1 MSLIAILKEREKKKI
16 FLKKEAV
23 KEALRLAG
31 ILKQRF
37 NFDSLYIFGSILTDK
52 FRVHSDIDIV
62 IRGLES
68 DEFFKA
74 YGLLIK
80 ESRYKIDLKPYEELS
95 DDFKEMV
102 MKRGKRIG

>member
-1 MSLIAILKEREKKKI
+1 MSLIAILKEREKRRF
-16 FLKKEAV
+16 FLKKGAL
-23 KEALRLAG
+23 KEARRLAG

-52 FRVHSDIDIV
+52 FRVHSDIDMV
-62 IRGLES
+62 IKGLES
-68 DEFFKA
+68 DKFFKA

-80 ESRYKIDLKPYEELS
+80 ESGYKIDLKPYEELGNE
-95 DDFKEMV
+95 FKEMV